1 MALTL
6 GALEYRLARAE
17 EEEEEGALLTL
28 RPVGGGRDDLADMT
42 LASQVTD

>member
-6 GALEYRLARAE
+6 GALEYRLARA
-17 EEEEEGALLTL
+17 EEEEGALLTL
-28 RPVGGGRDDLADMT
+28 RPVGGGRDDLTDMT